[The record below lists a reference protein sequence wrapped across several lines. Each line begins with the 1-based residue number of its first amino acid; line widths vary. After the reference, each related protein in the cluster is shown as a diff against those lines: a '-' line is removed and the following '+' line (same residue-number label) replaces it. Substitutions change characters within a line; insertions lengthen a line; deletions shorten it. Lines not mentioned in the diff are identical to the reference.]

1 VDDKTAADAIEGV
14 LRGTATELKTG
25 KVFRDPAGLIV
36 KEIDDAT
43 ARTEA
48 AALALGGAIG
58 LEMPAAR
65 VVSRGGKVYLVV
77 RDIPGQDLA
86 EKTLSSLLVFR
97 KDYAR
102 QRAFRAWLGDS
113 DGHLFNMKVGDDGRL
128 WQLDFDMA
136 SLEGTKLTQLGLPL
150 DDQADVIRAAVG
162 FVRGSRGLPAARD
175 PGWQG
180 VGQRLDGLLAS
191 RDLYAWMAKMDDLV
205 GYDDMKDVVQR
216 IQQLAADQR
225 RLETLLRDAGVPD
238 VAGVARTLRERASV
252 LGRVLQDPA
261 LFGRAP
267 RTSARP
273 GRVLALRPL
282 RSVAPARALAPRL
295 AA

>member
-1 VDDKTAADAIEGV
+1 
-14 LRGTATELKTG
+14 
-25 KVFRDPAGLIV
+25 
-36 KEIDDAT
+36 
-43 ARTEA
+43 
-48 AALALGGAIG
+48 
-58 LEMPAAR
+58 
-65 VVSRGGKVYLVV
+65 
-77 RDIPGQDLA
+77 
-86 EKTLSSLLVFR
+86 
-97 KDYAR
+97 
-102 QRAFRAWLGDS
+102 
-113 DGHLFNMKVGDDGRL
+113 
-128 WQLDFDMA
+128 
-136 SLEGTKLTQLGLPL
+136 
-150 DDQADVIRAAVG
+150 VG